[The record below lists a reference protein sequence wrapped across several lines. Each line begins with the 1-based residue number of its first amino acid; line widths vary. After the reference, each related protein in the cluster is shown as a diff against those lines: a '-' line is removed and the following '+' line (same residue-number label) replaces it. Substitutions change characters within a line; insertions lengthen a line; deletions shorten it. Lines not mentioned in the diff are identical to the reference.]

1 MINVNRM
8 LRGIDWKAYGPYSD
22 QQSQGR
28 ALIGVNMKTIQVVNY
43 FSNPLDAKKEN
54 FTISILYEPAPI
66 LYKK

>member
-8 LRGIDWKAYGPYSD
+8 LRGIDWKAYGPTLTS
-22 QQSQGR
+22 SRKGVR
-28 ALIGVNMKTIQVVNY
+28 LIGVNMKTIQVVNY

-54 FTISILYEPAPI
+54 FTTSILYEPAPI